1 MGTIKSNVIPFIP
14 KQQLNYKK
22 DAVDKDL
29 QHSINFNSM
38 QKEKIKNDRKLLNK
52 HILRLYR
59 LKK

>member
-1 MGTIKSNVIPFIP
+1 MEAIKNNVIPFIP

-22 DAVDKDL
+22 SALDKDL

>member
-1 MGTIKSNVIPFIP
+1 MEVIKNNDIPFTP
-14 KQQLNYKK
+14 KQQLNDKNS
-22 DAVDKDL
+22 ALDKDL

-38 QKEKIKNDRKLLNK
+38 QKEKIKNERKLLNK